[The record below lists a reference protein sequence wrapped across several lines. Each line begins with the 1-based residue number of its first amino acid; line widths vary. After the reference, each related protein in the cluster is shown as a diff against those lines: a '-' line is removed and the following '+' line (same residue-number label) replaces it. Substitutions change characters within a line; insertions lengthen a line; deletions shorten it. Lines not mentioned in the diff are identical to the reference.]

1 MGARWEH
8 FKTVCKHMAVVY
20 QECKACGITW
30 QGIVH
35 DLSKFSPIEF
45 SASAK
50 HFQGN
55 RSPIEAEKED
65 CGYSMAWL
73 HHKGVNKHHWE
84 WWTDFDDNGQIIA
97 NKIPS
102 QYVVE
107 MICDWVGAGKVYSN
121 EKWTQDE
128 PLNYFYKVRKGR
140 YFHPETEKLIVYLLE
155 IIRDKGLEEFHRV
168 CCQGYHVLTDY
179 DGLYIP

>member
-1 MGARWEH
+1 MGAKLKH
-8 FKTVCKHMAVVY
+8 FKTVWKHKIVVY

-30 QGIVH
+30 QGIIH

-55 RSPIEAEKED
+55 NCPMEAED
-65 CGYSMAWL
+65 SDYSLAWL
-73 HHKGVNKHHWE
+73 HHKGTNKHHWE
-84 WWTDFDDNGQIIA
+84 WWIDFDKDGRVVA

-102 QYVVE
+102 RYVVE
-107 MICDWVGAGKVYSN
+107 MICDWIGAGKVYN
-121 EKWTQDE
+121 KEKWTQSE
-128 PLNYFYKVRKGR
+128 PLNYFNKVRKGR

-155 IIRDKGLEEFHRV
+155 IIRDYGLERFHRICRQRYYV
-168 CCQGYHVLTDY
+168 FTDY
-179 DGLYIP
+179 DGLFIP